1 MSLEIPVYLILSNIY
16 VNRLKAVSYVIYI
29 SIIYAN
35 LLPTALFDPKSSLD
49 GCSPASPPYPPTIC
63 PGVAHMTEHCPTGEP
78 ARLSWGSSTSPRIP
92 FQTPA

>member
-35 LLPTALFDPKSSLD
+35 LLPTALFYPKSSLD
-49 GCSPASPPYPPTIC
+49 GCSPASPP
-63 PGVAHMTEHCPTGEP
+63 
-78 ARLSWGSSTSPRIP
+78 
-92 FQTPA
+92 